1 MLYPTIWGCRPQM
14 EARAFLDAFRT
25 PPSPDTLLG
34 AGLTLDITPVSETEV
49 RLDIR
54 ECEFA
59 RYYRERH
66 PRVGYLM
73 ACSMD
78 YAAYRAVHPAVRTQR
93 TTTLMEGGEQYSHG
107 LD

>member
-1 MLYPTIWGCRPQM
+1 MS
-14 EARAFLDAFRT
+14 ARAFLDTFAT
-25 PPSPDTLLG
+25 PPPPDSLLG
-34 AGLTLDITPVSETEV
+34 AGLALEITPVSETEV
-49 RLDIR
+49 RIDIA

-78 YAAYRAVHPAVRTQR
+78 YASYRSVHPTVRTQR
-93 TTTLMEGGEQYSHG
+93 TTTLMEGGTRCDFRIYLVEEPG
-107 LD
+107 